1 MIHFP
6 DDNKR
11 CKLFGTKI
19 SRVGNQNEGG
29 LLVSGESY
37 TIKELSRISG
47 YSINTIR
54 GYIKSTKIKAQL
66 INGKYQIDQAEA
78 ERFFKV
84 GKKIESTNDTKTGT
98 KIDTNLI
105 TELKER
111 IHQLENDKAFL
122 QRQILDQQETIKMLT
137 VRKLPVYQSDTR
149 GIFTKVKE
157 FLVGKK

>member
-6 DDNKR
+6 GDNKR

-19 SRVGNQNEGG
+19 SRVDTRGRGG
-29 LLVSGESY
+29 LFVSGESY
-37 TIKELSRISG
+37 TIKELSRITG
-47 YSINTIR
+47 YSTNTIR
-54 GYIKSTKIKAQL
+54 GYIKGNKIKANMV
-66 INGKYQIDQAEA
+66 NGKYQIDQAEA

-137 VRKLPVYQSDTR
+137 IRKLPGYQEDTR
-149 GIFTKVKE
+149 GVFAKLKE
-157 FLVGKK
+157 FFVGKK

>member
-1 MIHFP
+1 M
-6 DDNKR
+6 
-11 CKLFGTKI
+11 
-19 SRVGNQNEGG
+19 
-29 LLVSGESY
+29 SGESY

-66 INGKYQIDQAEA
+66 VNGKYQIDQAEA

-84 GKKIESTNDTKTGT
+84 GNQAGNISTT

>member
-1 MIHFP
+1 
-6 DDNKR
+6 
-11 CKLFGTKI
+11 
-19 SRVGNQNEGG
+19 
-29 LLVSGESY
+29 VSGESY
-37 TIKELSRISG
+37 TIKELSRITG
-47 YSINTIR
+47 YSTNTIR
-54 GYIKSTKIKAQL
+54 GYIKGNKIKANMV
-66 INGKYQIDQAEA
+66 NGKYQIDQAEA

-137 VRKLPVYQSDTR
+137 IRKLPGYQEDTR
-149 GIFTKVKE
+149 GVFAKLKE
-157 FLVGKK
+157 FFVGKK